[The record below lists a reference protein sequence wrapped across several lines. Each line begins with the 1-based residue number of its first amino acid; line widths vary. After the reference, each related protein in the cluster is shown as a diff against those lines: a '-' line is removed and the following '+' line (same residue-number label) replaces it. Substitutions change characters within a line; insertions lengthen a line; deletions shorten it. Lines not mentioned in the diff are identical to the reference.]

1 MARGGGRVME
11 EGYYLEKNP
20 DKTSDDYD
28 EMLLYHGGRGG
39 DISGGNYVLDAEG
52 VPRNSAGEVK
62 PGWKPSRGQGIVAA
76 EGHKAASGNLRRKV
90 HAQKSLLTQGTA

>member
-1 MARGGGRVME
+1 MARGTGRVME
-11 EGYYLEKNP
+11 EGYYLEKYP

>member
-1 MARGGGRVME
+1 
-11 EGYYLEKNP
+11 
-20 DKTSDDYD
+20 
-28 EMLLYHGGRGG
+28 LYHGGRGG

>member
-11 EGYYLEKNP
+11 EGYWLDKNP
-20 DKTSDDYD
+20 GKTSEDYD
-28 EMLLYHGGRGG
+28 EMLLYHSGRGG
-39 DISGGNYVLDAEG
+39 DISGGNYILDEEG

-76 EGHKAASGNLRRKV
+76 EGHKAATGNLRRKV